1 MADPRVHNGSTV
13 TLAPAEGNGAST
25 PVGAEVLY
33 VEAIRQAL
41 FEEMERDPTVFVLG
55 EDVGAYGGAFKVTEG
70 LIDRFG
76 ASRVIDT
83 PLAEEAIVGGAIGA
97 AIRGLRP
104 VAEMQFID
112 FISRAFDLITNFAA
126 KNRYRTGVGVPMV
139 IRGPSGGGVHG
150 GPFHSQNPEMYFVK
164 TPGLKVVAPATA
176 YDAKGLLKAA
186 IRDDDPVIYL
196 EHKFLYRRVKDWIPA
211 EDYIVPIGKAAIR
224 RAGCDLTIVTY
235 GSMLWTALDAAQTLS
250 EMGVEAEVLDLR
262 TLLPL
267 DEEAILESV
276 ARTSK
281 CIVLHEDT
289 RTAGIGAEIAATIS
303 EKAFEYLDGPI
314 LRVTAPDTPVPYSP
328 PLEKAFLPN
337 TSTILAA
344 AKKLVAY

>member
-1 MADPRVHNGSTV
+1 MADPRVHNGTTL
-13 TLAPAEGNGAST
+13 TLAPPAAAPAGT
-25 PVGAEVLY
+25 EVLY

-41 FEEMERDPTVFVLG
+41 FEEMERDETVFVLG

-70 LIDRFG
+70 LMARFG
-76 ASRVIDT
+76 EKRVLDT

-97 AIRGLRP
+97 AMRGLRP

-196 EHKFLYRRVKDWIPA
+196 EHKFLYRRVKDMIPA
-211 EDYIVPIGKAAIR
+211 GDYIVPIGKAALR
-224 RAGCDLTIVTY
+224 RSGSDLTIVTY
-235 GSMLWTALDAAQTLS
+235 GAMLWTALEEAAELAK
-250 EMGVEAEVLDLR
+250 EGVEADVLDLR

-276 ARTSK
+276 AKTSK
-281 CIVLHEDT
+281 CIILHEDT
-289 RTAGIGAEIAATIS
+289 RTAGLGAEIAATIA

-328 PLEKAFLPN
+328 PLEEAFLPN
-337 TSTILAA
+337 TKSLLAA
-344 AKKLVAY
+344 ARKLVAY

>member
-1 MADPRVHNGSTV
+1 MADPRVHNGSTL
-13 TLAPAEGNGAST
+13 TLAPPAEIETGHD
-25 PVGAEVLY
+25 VLY

-41 FEEMERDPTVFVLG
+41 FEEMARDERVFVLG
-55 EDVGAYGGAFKVTEG
+55 EDVGAYGGAFKVTDG
-70 LIDRFG
+70 LIGRFG
-76 ASRVIDT
+76 EARVIDT

-97 AIRGLRP
+97 AMRGLRP

-126 KNRYRTGVGVPMV
+126 KNRYRTGVGVPLV

-150 GPFHSQNPEMYFVK
+150 GPFHSQSPEMYFVK
-164 TPGLKVVAPATA
+164 TPGLKVVVPATA

-196 EHKFLYRRVKDWIPA
+196 EHKFLYRRVKDRIPA
-211 EDYIVPIGKAAIR
+211 EDYIVPIGKAALR
-224 RAGCDLTIVTY
+224 RAGRDLTIVTY
-235 GSMLWTALDAAQTLS
+235 GAMLWTALEAAEQLAA
-250 EMGVEAEVLDLR
+250 EGIEVEVLDLR

-267 DEEAILESV
+267 DEEAVLESV

-314 LRVTAPDTPVPYSP
+314 LRVTAPDTPVPYAP

-337 TSTILAA
+337 TATVLAA
-344 AKKLVAY
+344 ARKLADY